1 MNLNNELHQL
11 TGRAEAYLK
20 YQEDLTLA
28 EKLQDRL
35 GRSEGRRRPVSF
47 SNVVFH
53 GEGLETIAG
62 GRVDIT
68 PSFTLP
74 AREVSWD
81 FADGSYEIEV
91 RLSAPWDA
99 HAKLPERR
107 ALSSRTAA

>member
-1 MNLNNELHQL
+1 MARAPLSCTASASATNQLKDNPMNLNNELHQL

-20 YQEDLTLA
+20 YQEDLSLA

-81 FADGSYEIEV
+81 FADAEL
-91 RLSAPWDA
+91 RD
-99 HAKLPERR
+99 
-107 ALSSRTAA
+107 